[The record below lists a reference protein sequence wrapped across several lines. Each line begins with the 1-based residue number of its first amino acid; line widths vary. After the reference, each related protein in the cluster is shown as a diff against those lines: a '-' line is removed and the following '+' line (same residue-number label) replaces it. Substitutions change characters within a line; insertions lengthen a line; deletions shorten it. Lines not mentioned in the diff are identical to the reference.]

1 MKRLF
6 QTLLFASVL
15 WLSLLETAVVQQ
27 PDLPVARAVLFMSPA
42 CSHCHYVITELLMGM
57 AEEYGD
63 RLEIVLID
71 VTQPGA
77 ASFITRRSTTT
88 RFQKNDAVYQC

>member
-1 MKRLF
+1 MKQLF
-6 QTLLFASVL
+6 RIFLIAFIFWISP
-15 WLSLLETAVVQQ
+15 LEATIAQQ